1 MQTFV
6 GTSGY
11 SYKEWK
17 GTFFPD
23 DLPVSEMLR
32 FYSSRFSTVEINNTF
47 YRMPSA
53 AMLSKWS
60 EQVPATFV
68 FALKA
73 PRSITHQRLLH
84 DAGDSLAYFW
94 KTAGALGPQ
103 LGPAL
108 FQMPPFFKKDIP
120 RLRDFLR
127 QLPEGCRAAFEFRH
141 PSWFAEDTYEALK
154 AAGAPLC
161 LADTDEQEP
170 PLVATGGWGY
180 LRLRRSD
187 YDADRLRLWAQRI
200 QAQPW
205 ERAYVFFKHEE
216 EGKGPRLASQF
227 KEALLASQP

>member
-17 GTFFPD
+17 GSFYPD
-23 DLPVSEMLR
+23 ELPAAEMLR
-32 FYSSRFSTVEINNTF
+32 FYAGRFQTVEINNTF
-47 YRMPSA
+47 YRMPSSA
-53 AMLSKWS
+53 VLSKWS
-60 EQVPATFV
+60 EQVPETFV
-68 FALKA
+68 FVLKA
-73 PRSITHQRLLH
+73 PRSITHQRQLN
-84 DAGDSLAYFW
+84 DASDPLAYFW
-94 KTAGALGPQ
+94 KTARALGSK
-103 LGPAL
+103 LGPTL
-108 FQMPPFFKKDIP
+108 FQMPPFFKKDVA

-141 PSWFAEDTYEALK
+141 PSWFDEEIYQTLK

-187 YDADRLRLWAQRI
+187 YDPAKLQLWAQRI
-200 QAQPW
+200 RSQPW
-205 ERAYVFFKHEE
+205 ESAYVFFKHEE
-216 EGKGPRLASQF
+216 EGKGPHFAAQF
-227 KEALLASQP
+227 TEALRA